1 VSRGAVKGS
10 LPAFGAHGNT
20 PACRTVCGR
29 SQENRMVGAHHV
41 SVNGQ
46 SAFVRCDLTAK
57 RGPIRTFQ
65 PSAALAPSHR
75 GRNCLADPRAFR
87 PAPRMKYRKAFA
99 PATDGGRQHIDIINT
114 LS

>member
-20 PACRTVCGR
+20 RACRTVCGR

-46 SAFVRCDLTAK
+46 SAFVRCDLIAK

-65 PSAALAPSHR
+65 AVS
-75 GRNCLADPRAFR
+75 
-87 PAPRMKYRKAFA
+87 
-99 PATDGGRQHIDIINT
+99 GGRATSPWPQ
-114 LS
+114 LPCRS